1 MPPLTMY
8 QLRPDLYAYNS
19 TTHKHQLKSGK
30 VYKKAYA
37 ADPSIFTDST
47 VMLHP
52 PVPTLE
58 LPEVK
63 TQTVEPIAAAVK
75 VEPVARVESRLEPTK
90 HEGAREQVKQIIQ
103 AEIKENPKSYAGK
116 SKPELDSMFRALLI
130 ERLSASAPPSK
141 TKSPDVNKSIK
152 PVKPATKPKKQV
164 FKLRPPPM
172 SDMED
177 ESESEESD

>member
-1 MPPLTMY
+1 MPDPIY
-8 QLRPDLYAYNS
+8 RRHPDLFAFN
-19 TTHKHQLKSGK
+19 TVTKKHMLRDGRA
-30 VYKKAYA
+30 YKKAFEA
-37 ADPSIFTDST
+37 NPEQFVDSSSMFRTAETPPAPAVISPS
-47 VMLHP
+47 LP
-52 PVPTLE
+52 APVVEIP
-58 LPEVK
+58 VK
-63 TQTVEPIAAAVK
+63 
-75 VEPVARVESRLEPTK
+75 K
-90 HEGAREQVKQIIQ
+90 HEGAREQVKQIIS
-103 AEIKENPKSYAGK
+103 AELTENPKSYAGK

-152 PVKPATKPKKQV
+152 PVKPAANPKKQV